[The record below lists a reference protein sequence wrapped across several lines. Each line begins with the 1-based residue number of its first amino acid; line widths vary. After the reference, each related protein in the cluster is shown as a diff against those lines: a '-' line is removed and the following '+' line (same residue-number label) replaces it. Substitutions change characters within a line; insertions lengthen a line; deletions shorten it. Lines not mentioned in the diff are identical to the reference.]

1 VNTDVTDSFISAQ
14 IPDPVADPSGY
25 EWASEFMTHVMVHVE
40 D

>member
-1 VNTDVTDSFISAQ
+1 VNTDVTDSFISA